1 MSPGG
6 TNRLG
11 RCSRGV
17 LPFPFRRRRALPS
30 AAALGLLW
38 LACAQP
44 AGASVTIGQLSPGV
58 PAANC
63 TTSGL
68 DYLEPSVT
76 GGNLYVAKEAGTIT
90 SWSTNSSGAGATY
103 VVKVFRRTTDPD
115 SFQVVGHSSPHV
127 VTNGLNTVPVS
138 LSVKSGDMLG
148 YHETG
153 PPNSCAFSQPGDN
166 VLNRLD
172 DLSDGDSGVFTPQN
186 DVRLNLSA
194 VLVPDNTFTI
204 DSITPDRK
212 RGTATFTV
220 TTTNP
225 GIVSIA
231 GKGMKKRASKQ
242 LAVAGPVTFSV
253 ATTGKTRHRLGRKG
267 RIGLTV
273 RVNFFPN
280 EGDSSTQAL
289 NLKLRQTRPPPSIP
303 SP

>member
-1 MSPGG
+1 MSGRG
-6 TNRLG
+6 TNRIE
-11 RCSRGV
+11 RCLKRV
-17 LPFPFRRRRALPS
+17 LSLPFRRSGVLPS
-30 AAALGLLW
+30 AAALGLAW

-44 AGASVTIGQLSPGV
+44 ASASVTIGQLSPDV

-103 VVKVFRRTTDPD
+103 VLKVFRRTTDPD
-115 SFQVVGHSSPHV
+115 SFQVVAHSSPHV
-127 VTNGLNTVPVS
+127 VTNGLNKVPVS

-148 YHETG
+148 YNESG

-166 VLNRLD
+166 VLNRFG
-172 DLSDGDSGVFTPQN
+172 DLSDGDAGIFTPQN
-186 DVRLNLSA
+186 DVRLNLLA
-194 VLVPDNTFTI
+194 VLVPDNGFGI
-204 DSITPDRK
+204 DSITRDRK

-225 GIVSIA
+225 GTVSIA
-231 GKGMKKRASKQ
+231 GKGLKKRASKD

-253 ATTGKTRHRLGRKG
+253 ATIRKTRHRLERKG
-267 RIGLTV
+267 RIAVTV

-289 NLKLRQTRPPPSIP
+289 DLKLRQTRRPTP
-303 SP
+303 

>member
-1 MSPGG
+1 MSGRG
-6 TNRLG
+6 TNRIE
-11 RCSRGV
+11 RCLKRV
-17 LPFPFRRRRALPS
+17 LSLPFRRSGVLPS
-30 AAALGLLW
+30 AAALGLAW

-44 AGASVTIGQLSPGV
+44 ASASVTIGQLSPDV

-103 VVKVFRRTTDPD
+103 VLKVFRRTTDPD
-115 SFQVVGHSSPHV
+115 SFQVVAHSSPHV
-127 VTNGLNTVPVS
+127 VTNGLNKVPVS

-148 YHETG
+148 YNESG

-166 VLNRLD
+166 VLNRFG
-172 DLSDGDSGVFTPQN
+172 DLSDGDAGIFTPQN
-186 DVRLNLSA
+186 DVRLNLLA
-194 VLVPDNTFTI
+194 VLVPDNGFGI
-204 DSITPDRK
+204 DSITRDRK

-225 GIVSIA
+225 GTVSIA
-231 GKGMKKRASKQ
+231 GKGLKKRASKD

-253 ATTGKTRHRLGRKG
+253 VTIRKTRHRLERKG
-267 RIGLTV
+267 RIAVTV

-289 NLKLRQTRPPPSIP
+289 DLKLRQTRRPTP
-303 SP
+303 